1 MRRKDREVTGFSEI
15 MKIVEQCEIVRLGLS
30 DGDYP
35 YIVPMNF
42 AYEVKGEQ
50 LYLYV
55 HGAMAG
61 RRYELLTQNPVC
73 SFEMDKP
80 LYMDCIT
87 EMKDVTMR
95 YLSVMG
101 KAAVTFLEGE
111 DKKRAVD
118 EVIMARHEETKHF
131 AYNESALPRTAVLK
145 LTVTEISAKANLDT
159 ERFVHIGEQGVE
171 GHRAQYRIGQA
182 EVADKGKILA
192 LFQMQLGREYC
203 AWDDHYPGMKEI
215 EFDLARDALFVMKDE
230 NGEIVAS
237 ISIDEKSHLLAS

>member
-61 RRYELLTQNPVC
+61 KRYELLTQNPVC

-87 EMKDVTMR
+87 ENERCYHAV
-95 YLSVMG
+95 SVSDG
-101 KAAVTFLEGE
+101 KGNGNFF
-111 DKKRAVD
+111 R
-118 EVIMARHEETKHF
+118 
-131 AYNESALPRTAVLK
+131 
-145 LTVTEISAKANLDT
+145 
-159 ERFVHIGEQGVE
+159 
-171 GHRAQYRIGQA
+171 
-182 EVADKGKILA
+182 
-192 LFQMQLGREYC
+192 GR
-203 AWDDHYPGMKEI
+203 
-215 EFDLARDALFVMKDE
+215 R
-230 NGEIVAS
+230 
-237 ISIDEKSHLLAS
+237 

>member
-15 MKIVEQCEIVRLGLS
+15 VKIVEQCEIVRLGLS

-61 RRYELLTQNPVC
+61 RRYELLRQNPVC

-101 KAAVTFLEGE
+101 KATVTFLEGE
-111 DKKRAVD
+111 DRKRAVD
-118 EVIMARHEETKHF
+118 DVIMARHEETKNF
-131 AYNESALPRTAVLK
+131 VYNESALPRTAVLK
-145 LTVTEISAKANLDT
+145 LTVTEISAKANLDKD
-159 ERFVHIGEQGVE
+159 G
-171 GHRAQYRIGQA
+171 
-182 EVADKGKILA
+182 ADL
-192 LFQMQLGREYC
+192 
-203 AWDDHYPGMKEI
+203 
-215 EFDLARDALFVMKDE
+215 
-230 NGEIVAS
+230 
-237 ISIDEKSHLLAS
+237 

>member
-61 RRYELLTQNPVC
+61 KRYELLTQNPVC

-101 KAAVTFLEGE
+101 KATVTFLEGE
-111 DKKRAVD
+111 
-118 EVIMARHEETKHF
+118 E
-131 AYNESALPRTAVLK
+131 
-145 LTVTEISAKANLDT
+145 
-159 ERFVHIGEQGVE
+159 
-171 GHRAQYRIGQA
+171 
-182 EVADKGKILA
+182 KGS
-192 LFQMQLGREYC
+192 R
-203 AWDDHYPGMKEI
+203 
-215 EFDLARDALFVMKDE
+215 
-230 NGEIVAS
+230 
-237 ISIDEKSHLLAS
+237 

>member
-101 KAAVTFLEGE
+101 KATVTFLEGE

-131 AYNESALPRTAVLK
+131 TYNESALPRTAVLK

-171 GHRAQYRIGQA
+171 GNRAQYRIGQA
-182 EVADKGKILA
+182 EVADKRKILA

-230 NGEIVAS
+230 NG
-237 ISIDEKSHLLAS
+237 